1 MSWYTENRIDYD
13 QHEKPFDMFVI
24 WPKADSH
31 KLVTMARAHTY
42 DLSELRVPIPSV
54 TGPKMT
60 SFD

>member
-42 DLSELRVPIPSV
+42 DLSEL
-54 TGPKMT
+54 
-60 SFD
+60 